1 MHAPARV
8 PPAITAKVHEDLVR
22 VLAIADIREKLRQ
35 LGSEGVGNS
44 PDEFARFVRAEAEKY
59 SKLIREAG
67 IRVE

>member
-8 PPAITAKVHEDLVR
+8 PPAITAKVHGDLVR
-22 VLAIADIREKLRQ
+22 VLGMPDIREKLRQ

-44 PDEFARFVRAEAEKY
+44 PEEFARFVRAEAEKY

-67 IRVE
+67 IRAE

>member
-1 MHAPARV
+1 MS
-8 PPAITAKVHEDLVR
+8 
-22 VLAIADIREKLRQ
+22 DIREKLRQ
-35 LGSEGVGNS
+35 LGSEGVGNT